1 MAHAVRIT
9 AKRTKLCTIVYM
21 STTITIRTEDLLRK
35 RLEERAAATGT
46 TLSAL
51 VREIL
56 ENAVAERSLG
66 RRAGHLKGRLTLP
79 SDGPS
84 NESSNWEN
92 AIRNRNWRA

>member
-1 MAHAVRIT
+1 
-9 AKRTKLCTIVYM
+9 M
-21 STTITIRTEDLLRK
+21 STTITVRTEDLLRK
-35 RLEERAAATGT
+35 RLEERAAATSS

-66 RRAGHLKGRLTLP
+66 RRASHLKGRLSLP
-79 SDGPS
+79 SD
-84 NESSNWEN
+84 ETSNWEN